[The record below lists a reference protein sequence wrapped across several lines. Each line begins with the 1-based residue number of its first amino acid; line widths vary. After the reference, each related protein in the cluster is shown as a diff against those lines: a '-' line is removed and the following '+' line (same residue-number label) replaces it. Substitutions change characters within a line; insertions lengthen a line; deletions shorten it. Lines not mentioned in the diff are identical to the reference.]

1 MKTIVAV
8 LALAIATSTI
18 PVAVAAGPSG
28 FASLQPFRTF
38 GKGEGEGV
46 AYRYVPRTK
55 ADLIRLLRDSKL
67 AKKEMRLTCQ
77 QLIRQIAEA
86 HKLPF
91 EGCEGAAAAIEKDGD
106 YTDMACTDDMFTRN
120 NWLVVTNSSGTA
132 FGAWHR
138 ACLPGGKVLAYKGQP
153 ILSLT
158 CLNAAIPV
166 AITPPPVRT
175 VTAVP
180 APVPT
185 SFCPKGIALDV
196 DSWVLEQ
203 IAAKA
208 PDLYKRVEEQMVA
221 AAATDSEGASNPD
234 AYRRDK
240 FSRTLGDE
248 VIQRV
253 NVRAP
258 LNGVRITAQL
268 LDNKMNVVEDLGNFE
283 FKDGIARIPL
293 TEAQRG
299 KIVQTIFPAWVSS
312 PVVSGEARRLL
323 FFPEEWT
330 RARKDGTKPRGGY
343 WCRMHE
349 HTAYH
354 EADKPSQVPK

>member
-1 MKTIVAV
+1 M
-8 LALAIATSTI
+8 LALAMALANS
-18 PVAVAAGPSG
+18 VAIAAGPSG
-28 FASLQPFRTF
+28 FSSLQPFRTF

-55 ADLIRLLRDSKL
+55 ADFVLLLRNPKI

-77 QLIRQIAEA
+77 QLVRQMAEA

-91 EGCEGAAAAIEKDGD
+91 EGCEGAAAAIEKDSD
-106 YTDMACTDDMFTRN
+106 YTAVACTNEMFTRN
-120 NWLVVTNSSGTA
+120 SWLVVTNSSGTA

-138 ACLPGGKVLAYKGQP
+138 ACIPGEQVLTYKGQP
-153 ILSLT
+153 IVDLT

-166 AITPPPVRT
+166 AIAPPPVRT
-175 VTAVP
+175 VTVVP
-180 APVPT
+180 TPVPT

-196 DSWVLEQ
+196 DSWVLER
-203 IAAKA
+203 IAAKS

-221 AAATDSEGASNPD
+221 AAATDSEGASNPE
-234 AYRRDK
+234 AYKGDK

-258 LNGVRITAQL
+258 LNGISITAQL
-268 LDNKMNVVEDLGNFE
+268 LDDKMNVVEDLGSFE

-293 TEAQRG
+293 TEAQIG
-299 KIVQTIFPAWVSS
+299 KIIQTIFPAWVSS
-312 PVVSGEARRLL
+312 PVISGEARRLL
-323 FFPEEWT
+323 FFPDEWK
-330 RARKDGTKPRGGY
+330 RAKKDGTKSRGAH
-343 WCRMHE
+343 WCTMHE
-349 HTAYH
+349 HTAYY
-354 EADKPSQVPK
+354 EADRPQ

>member
-8 LALAIATSTI
+8 MLALAFATLANS
-18 PVAVAAGPSG
+18 VAVAAGPSG
-28 FASLQPFRTF
+28 FSSLQPFRTF

-46 AYRYVPRTK
+46 AYRYAPRTK
-55 ADLIRLLRDSKL
+55 ADFVRLLRDPKL

-77 QLIRQIAEA
+77 QLVRQIAEA

-91 EGCEGAAAAIEKDGD
+91 EGCEGAAVMIETDGD
-106 YTDMACTDDMFTRN
+106 FTVVACTNEMFTRD

-138 ACLPGGKVLAYKGQP
+138 PCLPDEQVLTYKARP
-153 ILSLT
+153 IVSLT
-158 CLNAAIPV
+158 CLNVGIPNGI
-166 AITPPPVRT
+166 APPPVRV
-175 VTAVP
+175 VTATP

-185 SFCPKGIALDV
+185 GFCPKGIALNV
-196 DSWVLEQ
+196 DAWVLER

-221 AAATDSEGASNPD
+221 ATRTDSEGASNPN
-234 AYRRDK
+234 AYRGDK

-248 VIQRV
+248 VTERV

-258 LNGVRITAQL
+258 LNGVSITAQL
-268 LDNKMNVVEDLGNFE
+268 LDEKLNIVEDLGGFE
-283 FKDGIARIPL
+283 FKDGIAKIPL

-299 KIVQTIFPAWVSS
+299 KIIQTIFPAWVSS
-312 PVVSGEARRLL
+312 PVVSAEARRLL
-323 FFPEEWT
+323 FFPDEWT
-330 RARKDGTKPRGGY
+330 NVRKDGKKPRGGY
-343 WCRMHE
+343 WCTKHE

-354 EADKPSQVPK
+354 EADKPQQ

>member
-1 MKTIVAV
+1 MSKIITAV
-8 LALAIATSTI
+8 MLALAMALTN
-18 PVAVAAGPSG
+18 VANAAGPSG
-28 FASLQPFRTF
+28 FSSLQPFRTF

-46 AYRYVPRTK
+46 AYRYVHRTK
-55 ADLIRLLRDSKL
+55 ADFVRLLRDSKF

-77 QLIRQIAEA
+77 QLVRQIAEA
-86 HKLPF
+86 HRLPF
-91 EGCEGAAAAIEKDGD
+91 EGCEGAAAAIEKDAD
-106 YTDMACTDDMFTRN
+106 YTVVACTNDMFVRN

-138 ACLPGGKVLAYKGQP
+138 ACLQGEMVLAYKSQP

-158 CLNAAIPV
+158 CLNAAIPI

-180 APVPT
+180 TPVPVPT
-185 SFCPKGIALDV
+185 GFCPKGIALNV

-221 AAATDSEGASNPD
+221 AARTDSEGASNPN
-234 AYRRDK
+234 AYRGDK

-258 LNGVRITAQL
+258 LNGVSITAQL
-268 LDNKMNVVEDLGNFE
+268 LDEKMNVVEDLGSFE

-293 TEAQRG
+293 TEAQIG

-330 RARKDGTKPRGGY
+330 KARKDGTKPRGGY

-349 HTAYH
+349 HTNYH
-354 EADKPSQVPK
+354 EADKP